1 MKASK
6 RHYKSNLIRFKQE
19 GSVVYS
25 VGLIFGPFFFFF
37 FVTAVTD
44 RSLVKALIRH
54 FGVARTGSRCLS
66 SALWDVFG
74 GRVFNSGE

>member
-6 RHYKSNLIRFKQE
+6 RHYKSNLIQFKQE

-37 FVTAVTD
+37 LQLGY

-54 FGVARTGSRCLS
+54 FGVARPGSRCLS